1 MKNSISKVERRL
13 VKVEQKLAERARRK
27 LLETCVC
34 TKVSYFE
41 SVEPEKLEK
50 EMNVPCPAH
59 EFRSL
64 GSRFSVLVQPNGPE
78 PRPAS
83 LVGRPQP
90 RVDYAFFHANPNKA
104 AELGRIGGR
113 KKSRPPADV
122 SDPLP
127 KLDKVTAV
135 RDAVEKLIA
144 DVLAGK
150 LHPRVAASLAP
161 LFSLQLRAVEAIGTM
176 EAMDL
181 KGRLEKVEELMAR
194 LQAED
199 DREVP
204 RKSAR
209 SVIAEGPLPE
219 LEAKQSH

>member
-90 RVDYAFFHANPNKA
+90 RVDYAFFTPIPTKPLNW
-104 AELGRIGGR
+104 AESAVGR
-113 KKSRPPADV
+113 
-122 SDPLP
+122 
-127 KLDKVTAV
+127 
-135 RDAVEKLIA
+135 
-144 DVLAGK
+144 
-150 LHPRVAASLAP
+150 
-161 LFSLQLRAVEAIGTM
+161 RAV
-176 EAMDL
+176 L
-181 KGRLEKVEELMAR
+181 
-194 LQAED
+194 
-199 DREVP
+199 P
-204 RKSAR
+204 RTSPIRCPNWTKSLPCETPWR
-209 SVIAEGPLPE
+209 S
-219 LEAKQSH
+219 